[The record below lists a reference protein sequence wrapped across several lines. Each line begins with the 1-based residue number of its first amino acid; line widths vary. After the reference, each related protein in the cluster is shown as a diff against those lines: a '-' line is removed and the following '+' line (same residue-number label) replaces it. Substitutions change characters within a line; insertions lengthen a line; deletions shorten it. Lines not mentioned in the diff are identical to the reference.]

1 MASSWK
7 KGPYRERVVQIQPV
21 HKQPLKLDDRKKEE
35 LPKRWIVW
43 AITNDGKYLGDERV
57 WIRTVEDNSDKLL
70 LRLRSLLVKAFF
82 EQLVGQEIEF
92 DKYRDECYQ
101 ECYSATEAKLPD
113 DLLLDKFTRI
123 YTWCEKN
130 HPEWLENDLE
140 MLRKKKNQVVAATK
154 KKNADALAERRRKA
168 LQLTFI
174 EGVNPKWGDKQWQTR
189 HAGRLYVLQR
199 GTKYNPSE
207 GVIPVEEDFHL
218 VPDRVI
224 LVRRI

>member
-43 AITNDGKYLGDERV
+43 AITNDSKYLGDERV

-130 HPEWLENDLE
+130 HPEWLEEDLE
-140 MLRKKKNQVVAATK
+140 RLGKKKNQV
-154 KKNADALAERRRKA
+154 
-168 LQLTFI
+168 
-174 EGVNPKWGDKQWQTR
+174 
-189 HAGRLYVLQR
+189 LYE
-199 GTKYNPSE
+199 T
-207 GVIPVEEDFHL
+207 
-218 VPDRVI
+218 
-224 LVRRI
+224 